1 MTDTPKES
9 NEEDLAVLA
18 AALHGDKET
27 VLKAQVKD
35 IHDEIGERRLIA
47 VDTSLA
53 IEGEVLEI
61 DSERANLQPRNPQEP
76 DTQRQARMTIEKE
89 KLDLTKELRTEQ
101 RESWKDVQNLK
112 REERDATKELLTQ
125 EARRKRLDDAA

>member
-1 MTDTPKES
+1 MTMPAQPKD
-9 NEEDLAVLA
+9 DLAILA
-18 AALHGDKET
+18 AALHGDKEH
-27 VLKAQVKD
+27 VLKEQVKE
-35 IHDEIGERRLIA
+35 IHNEIGERRLIA
-47 VDTSLA
+47 ADTSLA

-61 DSERANLQPRNPQEP
+61 DSERSNLQPHNPQEP
-76 DTQRQARMTIEKE
+76 DLGRKDRAVLEKE

-125 EARRKRLDDAA
+125 ETRRKRLDDP